1 VKSQGSSTM
10 MGSELSLEASL
21 LLERATLEEMFSLRA
36 KQVREQA
43 IDPSSAYRHAPFSG
57 EHHLQKVVLAVCAY
71 FTMGAELE

>member
-21 LLERATLEEMFSLRA
+21 LLERTTLEEMFSLRA
-36 KQVREQA
+36 KQVA
-43 IDPSSAYRHAPFSG
+43 MDPSSADRHAPFSG